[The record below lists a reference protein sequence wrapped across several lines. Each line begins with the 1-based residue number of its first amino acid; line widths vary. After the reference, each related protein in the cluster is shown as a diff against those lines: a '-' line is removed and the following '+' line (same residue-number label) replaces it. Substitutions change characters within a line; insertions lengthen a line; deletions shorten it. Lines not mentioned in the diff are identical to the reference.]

1 MAFFRAHF
9 GACTTLGV
17 AARVALTNDAQL
29 TAQVATNG
37 SPEAV
42 NAARGAAPRHVC
54 VTMAWHTHEISV
66 LWGQNSSLWGGAAT
80 LALGLRGMRLFDVK
94 IIVNP
99 QGVASFFLVWFGLVW
114 LLGGSFVIESSIAYG
129 IGFRYLRVA
138 VALETWQAYED
149 LWGSGFLS
157 RRHLALSPF
166 PFSRSVFDRQFFPYS
181 FFVYFLS
188 FSYNFV
194 CLI

>member
-29 TAQVATNG
+29 AAQVATNG

-66 LWGQNSSLWGGAAT
+66 LWGRDSSLRGGAAT

-99 QGVASFFLVWFGLVW
+99 QGVASFFLVWFGLAF
-114 LLGGSFVIESSIAYG
+114 GGKLRHRVEHSLRHRLQIFTSSCCTRNVTSLWRFM
-129 IGFRYLRVA
+129 GFRLRRPSSVA
-138 VALETWQAYED
+138 T
-149 LWGSGFLS
+149 
-157 RRHLALSPF
+157 RHCRHFHSH
-166 PFSRSVFDRQFFPYS
+166 DRCSIDS
-181 FFVYFLS
+181 FFLIRFS
-188 FSYNFV
+188 FIFFRTI
-194 CLI
+194 LFA